1 MKIGFRT
8 IKTAI
13 GIALSIAIA
22 KWLGLQFYT
31 SAGIITIL
39 CIKTTKKQSYQTAW
53 ELFFGSLVGLGISA
67 IVFEWIGYH
76 TWTLTLLLL
85 LLIPMSVYLKIN
97 DGIITSTVVI
107 LHLFIL
113 KKVSYAVIINEI
125 YLLVLGIGMAIL
137 LNLYMPSLEKELKAY
152 QRRIESNFKIIL
164 REFAAYL
171 YEPERYWDGKEILET
186 AQLLTEAKELAI
198 LDLENQDGP
207 TARYF
212 YHYFEMRERQ
222 FEILERIAPIVSSLD
237 QSYEQGRMI
246 AKFLEDLADAVH
258 PGNTAH
264 IYLEE
269 LEELRENF
277 RNSLLPQTREEF
289 ETRASLFHFVNEMR
303 RYLVI
308 KQNLLKE
315 WEELNKKDK
324 RVFPKLKR
332 SGKN

>member
-13 GIALSIAIA
+13 GIALSISIA

-39 CIKTTKKQSYQTAW
+39 CIKATKKQSYQTAW

-67 IVFEWIGYH
+67 IAFEWIGYH
-76 TWTLTLLLL
+76 TWALTLLLL
-85 LLIPMSVYLKIN
+85 VLIPMSVYLKIS
-97 DGIITSTVVI
+97 DGIVTSTVVI

-113 KKVSYAVIINEI
+113 KKVSYAVVVNEMC
-125 YLLVLGIGMAIL
+125 LLVLGIGMGIL
-137 LNLYMPSLEKELKAY
+137 LNLYMPSLEKKLKAY
-152 QRRIESNFKIIL
+152 QQKIEHNFKIIL

-171 YEPERYWDGKEILET
+171 HEPERYWDGKEILET
-186 AQLLTEAKELAI
+186 SQWLTEAKEHAI

-237 QSYEQGRMI
+237 HSYEQGKMI
-246 AKFLEDLADAVH
+246 AKFLEDLANAVH
-258 PGNTAH
+258 PGNTAY

-277 RNSLLPQTREEF
+277 RNSPLPKTREEF
-289 ETRASLFHFVNEMR
+289 ETRASLFHFINEMR

-315 WEELNKKDK
+315 WDELNKKDK

-332 SGKN
+332 SR

>member
-8 IKTAI
+8 IKTAV

-22 KWLGLQFYT
+22 KWLGLQFYV

-39 CIKTTKKQSYQTAW
+39 CIKTTKKQSYQMAW

-67 IVFEWIGYH
+67 IIFEGIGYH
-76 TWTLTLLLL
+76 IWTLTLLLL
-85 LLIPMSVYLKIN
+85 VLIPMSVYLKIN
-97 DGIITSTVVI
+97 DGIVTSTVVI
-107 LHLFIL
+107 LHLFTL
-113 KKVSYAVIINEI
+113 EDASYAVIVNEI
-125 YLLVLGIGMAIL
+125 CLLVVGIGTAIL
-137 LNLYMPSLEKELKAY
+137 LNLYIPSLEKELKAY
-152 QRRIESNFKIIL
+152 QQKIEDNFKTIL

-171 YEPERYWDGKEILET
+171 REPERYWDGKEILET
-186 AQLLTEAKELAI
+186 AQWLSEAKELAI

-237 QSYEQGRMI
+237 RSYEQGEMI
-246 AKFLEDLADAVH
+246 ARFLEDLADAVH

-264 IYLEE
+264 IYLKE
-269 LEELRENF
+269 LEELRQNF
-277 RNSLLPQTREEF
+277 RKSLLPQTREEF
-289 ETRASLFHFVNEMR
+289 EIRASLYHFINEMR
-303 RYLVI
+303 RYLLI

-315 WEELNKKDK
+315 WEDINKKEV
-324 RVFPKLKR
+324 RIFPKLKR
-332 SGKN
+332 SR

>member
-22 KWLGLQFYT
+22 KWLGLEFYT

-76 TWTLTLLLL
+76 TWTLTILLL
-85 LLIPMSVYLKIN
+85 LLIPMSVYLKIS
-97 DGIITSTVVI
+97 DGIVTSTVVI

-113 KKVSYAVIINEI
+113 KKVNIDVIVNEI
-125 YLLVLGIGMAIL
+125 LLLVLGVGMGIL
-137 LNLYMPSLEKELKAY
+137 LNIYMPSLEKELRAY
-152 QRRIESNFKIIL
+152 QRKIESNFKTIL

-186 AQLLTEAKELAI
+186 AQWLMEAKELAI
-198 LDLENQDGP
+198 LDMENQDGP

-222 FEILERIAPIVSSLD
+222 FEILERIAPIVSALD
-237 QSYEQGRMI
+237 RSCEQGEMI
-246 AKFLEDLADAVH
+246 ARFLENLADAVH

-264 IYLEE
+264 LYLEE
-269 LEELRENF
+269 LEKLREDL

-289 ETRASLFHFVNEMR
+289 ETRAALFHFINEMR
-303 RYLVI
+303 RYLII
-308 KQNLLKE
+308 KRNLLRD
-315 WEELNKKDK
+315 WEELINKKEK
-324 RVFPKLKR
+324 SVFAQLRWIRK
-332 SGKN
+332 